1 MILNEISEAF
11 DSKGSDSMER
21 REKRSFEEL
30 SDDPTVNARLN
41 VEAKFGANAEE
52 FEYWFLQTI
61 VDIREDEVKE
71 TMDVGLSQLGD
82 ELVPQLSTLFDVV
95 TQSLAGMLKSAISGS
110 SFEDLYKKLNY
121 FLALRV

>member
-1 MILNEISEAF
+1 MGIQRERAEVIEVSAENSEYFMRREEYFGCLMILNEISEAF

-52 FEYWFLQTI
+52 FEYWFL
-61 VDIREDEVKE
+61 
-71 TMDVGLSQLGD
+71 
-82 ELVPQLSTLFDVV
+82 
-95 TQSLAGMLKSAISGS
+95 
-110 SFEDLYKKLNY
+110 
-121 FLALRV
+121 